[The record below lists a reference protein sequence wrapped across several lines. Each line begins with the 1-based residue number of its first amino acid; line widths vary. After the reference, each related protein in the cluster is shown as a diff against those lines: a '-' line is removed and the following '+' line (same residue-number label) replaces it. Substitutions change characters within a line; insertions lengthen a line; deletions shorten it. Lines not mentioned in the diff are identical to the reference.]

1 MNRNLEPRHSRL
13 GVGGWALYDWA
24 NSAFGTVITTFVF
37 APYFIAE
44 IAPNATRGTVLWGQA
59 SGTVALTVALLG
71 PFLGAVCDEI
81 GPRKPWIM
89 AFTGLC
95 AAGASLLIFSEPSS
109 AVLVMTLVFFVL
121 AAIGS
126 DMALVFYN
134 AMLPHLAPRGY
145 FGRLSGWGWALGYIG
160 GMASLGATLAL
171 PALVAP
177 FDPDGEAFLEIRA
190 AGPMIGVWYLLFA
203 LPLFVFTPDVPRKKV
218 KIADAVARGGR
229 RLANTIMNLRRY
241 NAILRFL
248 LVFLFV
254 SNGLVTIFT
263 FAGVYAAGTFGMTI
277 EQITLFGLVLNIAA
291 GAGAFAFSWVDDWL
305 GPKRT
310 LLFSLL
316 ALTGTGLVLVTT
328 SSTAVFVAVGLVMSI
343 FIGPAQ
349 SACRSYMARIVPRDM
364 VAEMFGFYA
373 LSGKMTAFF
382 GPLLLAWVTSV
393 FQSQRA
399 GMASILV
406 FFIAG
411 LWALRGVRDPASRQ
425 TL

>member
-1 MNRNLEPRHSRL
+1 MNRSTGEPKDRL
-13 GVGGWALYDWA
+13 GIGGWALYDWA

-44 IAPNATRGTVLWGQA
+44 IAPDTTRGTVLWGQA
-59 SGTVALTVALLG
+59 SGAVAFTVAVLG
-71 PFLGAVCDEI
+71 PFLGAVCDEM

-95 AAGASLLIFSEPSS
+95 ALGASFLFFSEPSS
-109 AVLVMTLVFFVL
+109 AVLAMTLTVFIL

-134 AMLPHLAPRGY
+134 AMLPHLVTRDY
-145 FGRLSGWGWALGYIG
+145 LGRVSGWGWALGYIG

-171 PALVAP
+171 PAILAP
-177 FDPDGEAFLEIRA
+177 FAPGEEAFLEVRA
-190 AGPMIGVWYLLFA
+190 AGPMIGLWYILFA
-203 LPLFVFTPDVPRKKV
+203 LPLFLYTPDVRSKGVPV
-218 KIADAVARGGR
+218 TAAITRGGR
-229 RLANTIMNLRRY
+229 RLIETFSNLRRY
-241 NAILRFL
+241 RAILRFL

-277 EQITLFGLVLNIAA
+277 AEITLFGLVLNIAA

-310 LLFSLL
+310 LLFSLI
-316 ALTGTGLVLVTT
+316 ALTATGAVLVTT
-328 SSTAVFVAVGLVMSI
+328 SSTTVFVTVGLVMSI

-349 SACRSYMARIVPRDM
+349 SACRSYMARIVPHDM

-406 FFIAG
+406 FFVAA
-411 LWALRGVRDPASRQ
+411 LFALRGVKDPTVRRAE
-425 TL
+425 